1 MSQELR
7 NNFVFALMVED
18 DRRTRVVSTLCAD
31 VAAVAKAVRETG
43 KGGEVTLKIK
53 FSKNKSDEEALDIK
67 YDVSCKTPEPDAK
80 SSIGFFDEKTRTVIK
95 TDPRQL
101 EMLAEKEEERLA
113 AEERARQ
120 LNEQN
125 IARIGRGTEHATA

>member
-7 NNFVFALMVED
+7 NNFVFGLMVED

-43 KGGEVTLKIK
+43 KGGEITLKIK
-53 FSKNKSDEEALDIK
+53 VTKNKSDEEALDIK
-67 YDVSCKTPEPDAK
+67 YDVTSKVPGPDVR
-80 SSIGFFDEKTRTVIK
+80 SSVAFFDEKTKTVIK

-101 EMLAEKEEERLA
+101 EMLAEKEDERRA
-113 AEERARQ
+113 QAERDRQ
-120 LNEQN
+120 VSEAGL
-125 IARIGRGTEHATA
+125 ARIGRGTETATA